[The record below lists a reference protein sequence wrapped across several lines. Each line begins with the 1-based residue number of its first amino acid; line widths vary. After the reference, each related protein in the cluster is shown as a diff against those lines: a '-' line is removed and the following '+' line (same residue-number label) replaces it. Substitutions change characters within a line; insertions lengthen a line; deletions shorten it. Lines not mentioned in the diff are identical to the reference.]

1 MPPEDTPQELMQRI
15 ATLHAS
21 HNDLKNDMLEEVAK
35 IETLLIA
42 PIADCRVRDER
53 SGVYWEERKL
63 MGKLGCG

>member
-15 ATLHAS
+15 ATLHTS

-42 PIADCRVRDER
+42 PIADCRVRDGNRR
-53 SGVYWEERKL
+53 STGRN
-63 MGKLGCG
+63 GS